1 MYAFGNYWGKIR
13 VMARKNVRT
22 CPIET
27 LLKLIG
33 NKWKI
38 LILRD
43 LLGGKKRFGEL
54 RKTTGA
60 SQKVLT
66 SNLRELESDELLV
79 RVAYAEIPPRV
90 EYSLTDLGMSL
101 APVLDVMAE
110 WGEDYQRYCDLKAKR
125 SAQRG

>member
-1 MYAFGNYWGKIR
+1 
-13 VMARKNVRT
+13 MAKKSVQA

-43 LLGGKKRFGEL
+43 LLAGTKRFGEL
-54 RKTTGA
+54 RNSTGA

-66 SNLRELESDELLV
+66 SNLRELESDELLT
-79 RVAYAEIPPRV
+79 RKAYAEIPPRV
-90 EYSLTDLGMSL
+90 EYSLTDLGVSL
-101 APVLDVMAE
+101 APVLDAMAE
-110 WGEDYQRYCDLKAKR
+110 WGEDYQRYVSIKAKR
-125 SAQRG
+125 ALGRG

>member
-1 MYAFGNYWGKIR
+1 MAKKIT
-13 VMARKNVRT
+13 KS

-27 LLKLIG
+27 LLKLID

-43 LLGGKKRFGEL
+43 LLNGKKRFGEL
-54 RKTTGA
+54 KNTTNA

-66 SNLRELESDELLV
+66 SNLRELEANELLI
-79 RVAYAEIPPRV
+79 RKAYAEIPPRV
-90 EYSLTDLGMSL
+90 EYSLTDLGLSL

-110 WGEDYQRYCDLKAKR
+110 WGEDYQKYSELKSKR
-125 SAQRG
+125 NIQKK

>member
-1 MYAFGNYWGKIR
+1 MAKKIT
-13 VMARKNVRT
+13 KI

-43 LLGGKKRFGEL
+43 LLNGKKRFGEL
-54 RKTTGA
+54 RNTTGA

-79 RVAYAEIPPRV
+79 RKAYAEIPPQV

-110 WGEDYQRYCDLKAKR
+110 WGEDYQKYCELKSKR
-125 SAQRG
+125 EAQRNN